1 MSNNTPESKAVLA
14 ATNVT
19 KVVTSPEGSLTI
31 LSDFSFSVEKGES
44 IAIVG
49 PSGAGKSTL
58 LALLAGLDLPTSG
71 KIWLDGHCLTDLDE
85 DGRAAARARSVG
97 FVFQSF
103 HLVPSLNALEN
114 VMLPLELADKDGPRD
129 RAMSILAEVGLQ
141 DRWSHYPAQLSG
153 GEKQRVAIARA
164 FAAEPAVLFA
174 DEPTGNLDARTGDN
188 IMNIMFTLNQNLSTT
203 LVLVTHDSTL
213 AERCDREIGLDAG
226 LLVSDT
232 RTAA

>member
-1 MSNNTPESKAVLA
+1 MSNNSPAAAVLA
-14 ATNVT
+14 AANVT
-19 KVVTSPEGSLTI
+19 KVVTSPEGDLTI
-31 LSDFSFSVEKGES
+31 LSDISFSVEKGAS
-44 IAIVG
+44 IAVVG

-71 KIWLDGHCLTDLDE
+71 KVWLDGHCLTDLDE

-97 FVFQSF
+97 FVFQAF

-114 VMLPLELADKDGPRD
+114 VMLPLELADKDAPRD
-129 RAMSILAEVGLQ
+129 RAMTILAQVGLQ

-174 DEPTGNLDARTGDN
+174 DEPTGNLDARTGN
-188 IMNIMFTLNQNLSTT
+188 KIMNIMFELNHNRSTT
-203 LVLVTHDSTL
+203 LVLVTHDTTL

-226 LLVSDT
+226 LLVTDS
-232 RTAA
+232 RAVA